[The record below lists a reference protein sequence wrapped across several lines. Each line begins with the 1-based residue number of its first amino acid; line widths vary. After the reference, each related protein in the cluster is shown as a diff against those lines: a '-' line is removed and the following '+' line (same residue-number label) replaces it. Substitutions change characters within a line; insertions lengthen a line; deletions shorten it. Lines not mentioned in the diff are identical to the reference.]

1 MEGDEEICA
10 PLPKCTSCCI
20 KKKIRGM
27 SCVFRLNVEINVYDV
42 KDLLDLVFEV
52 YTYII
57 NHGSG
62 WGAYN

>member
-1 MEGDEEICA
+1 
-10 PLPKCTSCCI
+10 
-20 KKKIRGM
+20 M

-42 KDLLDLVFEV
+42 KDVLDLGFEV
-52 YTYII
+52 NTCII

>member
-10 PLPKCTSCCI
+10 PLPKCTYFFI
-20 KKKIRGM
+20 KKKTRGM
-27 SCVFRLNVEINVYDV
+27 SCVFRLNVEINVYDMKV
-42 KDLLDLVFEV
+42 VLVLGFEV
-52 YTYII
+52 NSYII